1 MVSLAKDGSRYFSR
15 IDLQSEYDHIRIRR
29 ILVEDNIPEKRF
41 IVQEKRFIVQ
51 AASDVVWTENYT
63 QHVHFIKLM
72 TRVLGSFIG
81 KFVLVYLDG
90 ILVCS
95 KTRGKHNP
103 FMEVFGGIERG
114 AAANQC
120 EVVHLGFV
128 LSKDGLNI
136 DPEKIKAILKWA
148 CTP

>member
-15 IDLQSEYDHIRIRR
+15 IDLQSEYNQIRIRR
-29 ILVEDNIPEKRF
+29 ILVEDNIP
-41 IVQEKRFIVQ
+41 EKRFIVQ

-63 QHVHFIKLM
+63 QHVHFSKLM

-103 FMEVFGGIERG
+103 LMEVFGGIERG

-136 DPEKIKAILKWA
+136 DPEKMKAILKWA